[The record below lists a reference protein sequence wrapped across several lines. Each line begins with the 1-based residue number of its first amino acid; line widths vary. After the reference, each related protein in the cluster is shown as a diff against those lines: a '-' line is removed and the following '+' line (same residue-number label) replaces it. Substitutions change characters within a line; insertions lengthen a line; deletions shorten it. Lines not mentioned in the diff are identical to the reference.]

1 MACLILAN
9 GIFLIITHRI
19 YDMGHS
25 NTPAFNWQLIHY
37 RIFIWHASP
46 HTLVHTYT
54 SIANQLIKLPEEL
67 YHENS

>member
-25 NTPAFNWQLIHY
+25 NTPAFNWQLITTAPVD
-37 RIFIWHASP
+37 R
-46 HTLVHTYT
+46 
-54 SIANQLIKLPEEL
+54 LICSNRCLL
-67 YHENS
+67 RRQVVRAA